1 MLLFIEKFQCVDG
14 LTTKPNPQNID
25 WNPSISGLKNIQ
37 QNPGCVVIHNKKDVI
52 FITRLLLSLKL

>member
-1 MLLFIEKFQCVDG
+1 MDLQ
-14 LTTKPNPQNID
+14 PNQTPQNID